1 MSKVPTF
8 IIAPSIES
16 RLCEQ
21 FFVKPL
27 PAGALEKGLVRNSK
41 GCAGESMPVSGVL
54 VECVEFLLVVAISK
68 VE

>member
-8 IIAPSIES
+8 IVAPSIES
-16 RLCEQ
+16 RLREQ

-27 PAGALEKGLVRNSK
+27 PAGALDKGLVRNTK
-41 GCAGESMPVSGVL
+41 GRAGKSMPVSGVL
-54 VECVEFLLVVAISK
+54 VEFVEFLLDFAISK